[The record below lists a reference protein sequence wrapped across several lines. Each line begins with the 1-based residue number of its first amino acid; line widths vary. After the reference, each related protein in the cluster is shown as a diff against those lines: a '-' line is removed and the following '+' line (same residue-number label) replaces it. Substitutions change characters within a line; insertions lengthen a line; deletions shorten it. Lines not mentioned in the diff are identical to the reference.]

1 MCALQEAREEFEGL
15 RLIPLAL
22 PPVAIHHPDMNR
34 AAEQRRA
41 TEIRI
46 LTALREIGCGNLGID
61 AYPSGVVVNDGDS
74 LWTARPGDILA
85 GVRKVKAGLDAISR
99 GTDDPAEHGFRA
111 YDRLCSFVPYMA
123 RGDATAKARHGR
135 CVKAWRR
142 DHPGRQGNW
151 T

>member
-1 MCALQEAREEFEGL
+1 MRALPEAREEFEGL

-22 PPVAIHHPDMNR
+22 PPAVIHHPGMSR
-34 AAEQRRA
+34 AKEQRRQ

-46 LTALREIGCGNLGID
+46 LTALREIGCGSLRID

-85 GVRKVKAGLDAISR
+85 GIRKVRAGLAAIKR
-99 GTDDPAEHGFRA
+99 GTDDPVEHGFRA
-111 YDRLCSFVPYMA
+111 YDRLCSVTPYLA
-123 RGDATAKARHGR
+123 RSDAARHAR
-135 CVKAWRR
+135 VVKAWQR
-142 DHPGRQGNW
+142 DNPGRSGNW